1 MALNPHATF
10 TVDSAVEL
18 AVIERSGFVESRHIG
33 SAVVLAADGTVVI
46 ELGDVNAPIF
56 ARSTLKPLQAL
67 ASMQSG
73 VPLRG
78 AQVAIACGSH
88 VGSLDHMD
96 VVEGMLKAA
105 GAKEDQLQCPA
116 DWPQDET
123 ARNWL
128 VQTER
133 GKSRLAFNCS
143 GKHAA
148 FLWACTENGWDKNSY
163 LEPNHPL
170 QQRIRSVIEEYCGE
184 RITHLG
190 IDGCGAPVAAVSL
203 IGLARAYSKLAKAPG
218 DKNSNARA
226 ATIATSMLDY
236 PWAVQGRGQANT
248 IVMDEL
254 GILAKIGAEGVLVM
268 ATRQGVSVAIKMLD
282 GNIRATTLVGL
293 TLLAA
298 SGAVEIPEVSS
309 VLDKVVDPVLGGGRP
324 VGKIRLGRAVAAA
337 CWTRAGGRKVAVSR
351 RRIAVDEGR
360 AALAA
365 WQDATAP
372 HRARRT
378 GRRRHRLPGEPAPSR
393 APRSRRRCATR
404 WRKSP
409 RGRPGTP
416 WRCASRRSASRS
428 AWRARGTRAAL
439 PPNVIECDAA
449 TWLAMVSGQLSW
461 ADAVA
466 AGRVAASGLRADLSA
481 LLPL

>member
-33 SAVVLAADGTVVI
+33 SAVVMAADGTVVI
-46 ELGDVNAPIF
+46 ELGDVTAPIL

-88 VGSLDHMD
+88 IGSLDHMD

-184 RITHLG
+184 HIAHLG

-203 IGLARAYSKLAKAPG
+203 TGLARAYSKLAKAPG

-324 VGKIRLGRAVAAA
+324 VGKIRLGRAVAA
-337 CWTRAGGRKVAVSR
+337 
-351 RRIAVDEGR
+351 
-360 AALAA
+360 
-365 WQDATAP
+365 
-372 HRARRT
+372 
-378 GRRRHRLPGEPAPSR
+378 
-393 APRSRRRCATR
+393 
-404 WRKSP
+404 
-409 RGRPGTP
+409 
-416 WRCASRRSASRS
+416 
-428 AWRARGTRAAL
+428 
-439 PPNVIECDAA
+439 
-449 TWLAMVSGQLSW
+449 
-461 ADAVA
+461 
-466 AGRVAASGLRADLSA
+466 
-481 LLPL
+481 LLD